1 MRVGNFQMGREGW
14 IVDYNDAQGYLFL
27 LQTSTKQ
34 QNFARFSNPEYD
46 QLMDDA
52 SFTADAR
59 KRAALLGQAEGDFL
73 DRVPGMPNYFHF
85 SQTLGDTQR
94 EGRQCNPLTR

>member
-1 MRVGNFQMGREGW
+1 MWKKLNVSVELVNTEFKVHLNNMRVGNFQMGREGW

-52 SFTADAR
+52 SFTADAV
-59 KRAALLGQAEGDFL
+59 KRARLSGAPGGVLLLRA
-73 DRVPGMPNYFHF
+73 RVMW
-85 SQTLGDTQR
+85 
-94 EGRQCNPLTR
+94 